1 MFSMQY
7 CNYAVTALGLC
18 IGGAMVAAAFQF
30 PMALTEQGPGPGFWP
45 ALLGCAMILAALVLL
60 FYTQLKKG
68 FAAREQVAL
77 GTEASRRV
85 YMIMG
90 LIALFCIL
98 IFVLGFYPAT
108 VLLIPSIMYRLE
120 CRDKKQIFLTTLGV
134 TVFIYVVFGQL
145 LHTAMPSSM
154 FLE

>member
-30 PMALTEQGPGPGFWP
+30 PVALTEQGPGPGFWP

-68 FAAREQVAL
+68 LQPGSKWCWEQKQVA
-77 GTEASRRV
+77 GCT
-85 YMIMG
+85 
-90 LIALFCIL
+90 
-98 IFVLGFYPAT
+98 
-108 VLLIPSIMYRLE
+108 
-120 CRDKKQIFLTTLGV
+120 
-134 TVFIYVVFGQL
+134 
-145 LHTAMPSSM
+145 
-154 FLE
+154 